1 MNLVDPILFQSTVRP
16 MGSHAEA
23 WVAAYR
29 MTPEGRNFTG
39 TTATFTSRARGESA
53 A

>member
-1 MNLVDPILFQSTVRP
+1 
-16 MGSHAEA
+16 MGAHAEA

-29 MTPEGRNFTG
+29 MTPEGRGFPGVTPALQSVLG
-39 TTATFTSRARGESA
+39 IRQA

>member
-1 MNLVDPILFQSTVRP
+1 VVRP
-16 MGSHAEA
+16 LGPQAEA

-29 MTPEGRNFTG
+29 MTPEGRNFSGVTDTLKQVVG
-39 TTATFTSRARGESA
+39 QRQA